1 MFGAISSKA
10 YITARRSRHGP
21 HQAINTRRELALL
34 PFHDLDAVAERIA
47 HVGAVVTLDRFVI
60 NNREPGGA
68 ARLHDGVESLDQ
80 QSRMRFGRRPEVRV
94 DTEVDPHDVVAEP
107 ASTPFR

>member
-1 MFGAISSKA
+1 MSRFG
-10 YITARRSRHGP
+10 P
-21 HQAINTRRELALL
+21 LL

-47 HVGAVVTLDRFVI
+47 HAGAVVALERFVI

-80 QSRMRFGRRPEVRV
+80 QSRMRFWSPAGSPCRHPGGSSRGRCRTSIRPVRKV
-94 DTEVDPHDVVAEP
+94 EGTSAARSVPDI
-107 ASTPFR
+107 S